1 LPVRETSIQL
11 LDVSGNQIVE
21 GFTDTEGNY
30 ALVFP
35 ANGPVKLRVKAVT
48 KSPVVKILDN
58 TSLNAIYALD
68 SEVFT
73 PDGKPFDMN
82 AGCGWEGSNTAGSY
96 TKSRSA
102 APFAILDTLYTEER
116 AFLASR
122 PSIIFDD
129 LNVYWSPKNDSAD
142 GAKESGH
149 IGTSHYSR
157 NDSDNGIYVLGKADS
172 DTDEFDDHVIAHEWG
187 HYFEDKQSRGDSIGG
202 SHGYSNLLDARL
214 AFGEGW
220 ANALSGIVL
229 SDQYYLDTTGIR
241 QQTAGYYMNLE
252 TDPDT
257 PAGFFSETSVQQIL
271 YDIWDNHDEG
281 SETDGVHV
289 DLGII
294 YDVMHGPQK
303 TTSALTTIYSF
314 LAALKAKVIADDW
327 SKIDT
332 LAKARF
338 ITCVDEW
345 GTNQLF
351 DVQPSQT
358 QTTLDQL
365 IYINGNG
372 TSPFNVKFVGLSEAS
387 NNKLVQNRYVRIKGT
402 GSIVSV
408 KASRSSSDSS
418 STSIPIRMIVYQS
431 GQFVAWSDPDDALP
445 KTMTFP
451 SELNL
456 DYVLTLQDRSKTGS
470 LETIAL
476 EITK

>member
-1 LPVRETSIQL
+1 
-11 LDVSGNQIVE
+11 
-21 GFTDTEGNY
+21 
-30 ALVFP
+30 
-35 ANGPVKLRVKAVT
+35 
-48 KSPVVKILDN
+48 
-58 TSLNAIYALD
+58 
-68 SEVFT
+68 
-73 PDGKPFDMN
+73 
-82 AGCGWEGSNTAGSY
+82 
-96 TKSRSA
+96 
-102 APFAILDTLYTEER
+102 
-116 AFLASR
+116 
-122 PSIIFDD
+122 
-129 LNVYWSPKNDSAD
+129 
-142 GAKESGH
+142 
-149 IGTSHYSR
+149 
-157 NDSDNGIYVLGKADS
+157 
-172 DTDEFDDHVIAHEWG
+172 
-187 HYFEDKQSRGDSIGG
+187 
-202 SHGYSNLLDARL
+202 
-214 AFGEGW
+214 
-220 ANALSGIVL
+220 
-229 SDQYYLDTTGIR
+229 
-241 QQTAGYYMNLE
+241 MNLE

-271 YDIWDNHDEG
+271 YDIWDSHDEG

-303 TTSALTTIYSF
+303 STSALTTIYSF
-314 LAALKAKVIADDW
+314 LAALKAKVPAPDW
-327 SKIDT
+327 TKIDT

-345 GTNQLF
+345 GTSQLF

-408 KASRSSSDSS
+408 KASRSSS
-418 STSIPIRMIVYQS
+418 TSIPIMMIVYQS

-476 EITK
+476 EIPK

>member
-1 LPVRETSIQL
+1 L
-11 LDVSGNQIVE
+11 
-21 GFTDTEGNY
+21 
-30 ALVFP
+30 
-35 ANGPVKLRVKAVT
+35 
-48 KSPVVKILDN
+48 
-58 TSLNAIYALD
+58 
-68 SEVFT
+68 
-73 PDGKPFDMN
+73 
-82 AGCGWEGSNTAGSY
+82 
-96 TKSRSA
+96 
-102 APFAILDTLYTEER
+102 
-116 AFLASR
+116 
-122 PSIIFDD
+122 
-129 LNVYWSPKNDSAD
+129 
-142 GAKESGH
+142 
-149 IGTSHYSR
+149 
-157 NDSDNGIYVLGKADS
+157 
-172 DTDEFDDHVIAHEWG
+172 
-187 HYFEDKQSRGDSIGG
+187 
-202 SHGYSNLLDARL
+202 
-214 AFGEGW
+214 
-220 ANALSGIVL
+220 
-229 SDQYYLDTTGIR
+229 
-241 QQTAGYYMNLE
+241 NLE

-303 TTSALTTIYSF
+303 STSALTTIYSF
-314 LAALKAKVIADDW
+314 RAALKAKVPAADW
-327 SKIDT
+327 TKIDT

-345 GTNQLF
+345 GTSQLF
-351 DVQPSQT
+351 DVNSGQT

-372 TSPFNVKFVGLSEAS
+372 TSRFNVKFVGLSEAS

-402 GSIVSV
+402 GRSVSV
-408 KASRSSSDSS
+408 TASSSS
-418 STSIPIRMIVYQS
+418 STIPIRMMVYQS
-431 GQFVAWSDPDDALP
+431 GQFVAWSSPDVALP